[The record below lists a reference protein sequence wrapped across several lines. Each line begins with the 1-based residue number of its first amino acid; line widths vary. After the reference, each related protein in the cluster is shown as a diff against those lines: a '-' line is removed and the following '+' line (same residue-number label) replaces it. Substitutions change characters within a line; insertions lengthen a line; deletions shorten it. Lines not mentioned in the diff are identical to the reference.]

1 MVNNK
6 LVRALMLSIATVSIA
21 VVLSGCGEGHQ
32 DIQVESASTSAEL
45 PVYFSLDSWA
55 DSIAVY
61 LTFEKGR
68 ITMLNTHK
76 KSGETDT
83 INSAIADSL
92 AEYINKHISLAQY
105 ELAHLSDPIESCR
118 LVEYEG
124 EMLIPRRK
132 GNMSNKDATTLQSH
146 KEAILLENK
155 YGKIPSVK
163 VLMETFNKYIQ
174 DTDI

>member
-1 MVNNK
+1 
-6 LVRALMLSIATVSIA
+6 MLSIATVSIA
-21 VVLSGCGEGHQ
+21 VVLSGCSKGHR
-32 DIQVESASTSAEL
+32 DAQVESASTSAEL

-61 LTFEKGR
+61 LTFEKDR
-68 ITMLNTHK
+68 ITMLSTHK
-76 KSGETDT
+76 KTGETDSLD
-83 INSAIADSL
+83 SAIADSL

-118 LVEYEG
+118 LEYEG
-124 EMLIPRRK
+124 EMLIPRCK
-132 GNMSNKDATTLQSH
+132 GNMSNKDASALQSH

-174 DTDI
+174 DNDI

>member
-1 MVNNK
+1 
-6 LVRALMLSIATVSIA
+6 MLSIATVSIA
-21 VVLSGCGEGHQ
+21 VVLSGCSKGHQ
-32 DIQVESASTSAEL
+32 DAQVESSSASAEL
-45 PVYFSLDSWA
+45 PVYFTLDSWA

-68 ITMLNTHK
+68 ITMLSTHK
-76 KSGETDT
+76 KSGETDSLD
-83 INSAIADSL
+83 SAIADGL

-105 ELAHLSDPIESCR
+105 ELAHLSDPIGSCR
-118 LVEYEG
+118 LECEG
-124 EMLIPRRK
+124 EMLIPRCK
-132 GNMSNKDATTLQSH
+132 GNMSNKDASALQSN

-174 DTDI
+174 DSDI

>member
-1 MVNNK
+1 M
-6 LVRALMLSIATVSIA
+6 R
-21 VVLSGCGEGHQ
+21 
-32 DIQVESASTSAEL
+32 L
-45 PVYFSLDSWA
+45 PW
-55 DSIAVY
+55 
-61 LTFEKGR
+61 
-68 ITMLNTHK
+68 
-76 KSGETDT
+76 
-83 INSAIADSL
+83 
-92 AEYINKHISLAQY
+92 AQY

-124 EMLIPRRK
+124 ELLIPRRK
-132 GNMSNKDATTLQSH
+132 GDKSNKEVFTRQSN

>member
-1 MVNNK
+1 
-6 LVRALMLSIATVSIA
+6 MLSIATVSIA
-21 VVLSGCGEGHQ
+21 VVLSGCSKGHR
-32 DIQVESASTSAEL
+32 DAQVESASTSVEL

-61 LTFEKGR
+61 LTFEKDR
-68 ITMLNTHK
+68 ITMLSTHK
-76 KSGETDT
+76 KTGETYSLD
-83 INSAIADSL
+83 SAIADSL

-124 EMLIPRRK
+124 EMLIPRCK
-132 GNMSNKDATTLQSH
+132 GNMSNKDASALQSH

-163 VLMETFNKYIQ
+163 ILMETFNKFIQ
-174 DTDI
+174 DNDI

>member
-1 MVNNK
+1 
-6 LVRALMLSIATVSIA
+6 MLNIATVCIS

-68 ITMLNTHK
+68 ITMLNMHK

-92 AEYINKHISLAQY
+92 AEYINKHILLAQY
-105 ELAHLSDPIESCR
+105 ELALLSDPIEPCR
-118 LVEYEG
+118 LECEG
-124 EMLIPRRK
+124 ELLIPRRK
-132 GNMSNKDATTLQSH
+132 GNMSNKDASALQSH